1 MKSKIIYILL
11 SLVVY
16 LCTAN
21 AQKPSVLGNH
31 HAIMHMVKSGK
42 YLLLPI
48 EEQAQGCHIR
58 LLSKNKEVKNFN
70 VRLAVNRV
78 DYVVPVDLS
87 ELSCPEFLI
96 DVDFWN
102 KNYSVDELGGLMC
115 WKEIKQA
122 DKFDTANREKY
133 RPEFHHT
140 PSYGWMNDPN
150 GMFYKDGVWHLY
162 FQWNPYGSYWENM
175 NWGHATSTDLI
186 NWENKGLAIAPD
198 ALGTIFSGS
207 CVVDKDNTAGFGKNA
222 VIAMYTSAGENQT
235 QSLAYSLDDGMTFTK
250 YDGNPVLT
258 ADIPD
263 FRDPSIFWYEPTN
276 RWILIMSAG
285 QEMRI
290 YSSYNLKEWSEESRF
305 GLGYGNHDG
314 VWECPAFMK
323 LKVENGSRKG
333 KEYWVLVCNINP
345 GGPAGGSATQYFV
358 GNFDGHKFTPLEGN
372 ALKSESL
379 WQDYGKDHYAA
390 VSFSNAPDN
399 RHTMIAWMSNWQYA
413 DDVPTMQY
421 RAANT
426 ICREPFLYE
435 GEKVNGKKN
444 SSLYLG
450 SRPSPEYTGKGL
462 DKTISVKGSCDITLN
477 NAEGEEFVIS
487 YDQEKMTLSIDR
499 SKSGEVGFSK
509 DFVVPVIA
517 PVHRKLIS
525 MRIFID
531 NSSVEVF
538 GNNGEVCITSQVFP
552 KSKYNKLSIK
562 KR

>member
-1 MKSKIIYILL
+1 MNRKISYVLL
-11 SLVVY
+11 TLAVC

-21 AQKPSVLGNH
+21 AQELSVLGNH
-31 HAIMHMVKSGK
+31 HVIIHMVKSGK
-42 YLLLPI
+42 FLLLPI
-48 EEQAQGCHIR
+48 EEQAQECHIR
-58 LLSKNKEVKNFN
+58 LLCKNEEVKNLN
-70 VRLAVNRV
+70 ARLAVKKV
-78 DYVVPVDLS
+78 DYMVPVDLS
-87 ELSCPEFLI
+87 VLDGLEFLI

-102 KNYSVDELGGLMC
+102 KNHSVDELGKLSC
-115 WKEIKQA
+115 WSEMKQA
-122 DKFDTANREKY
+122 DSFDTVNREKY

-186 NWENKGLAIAPD
+186 KWENKGLAIAPD

-222 VIAMYTSAGENQT
+222 VIAMYTSAGDNQT
-235 QSLAYSLDDGMTFTK
+235 QSLAYSLDDGMTFIK
-250 YDGNPVLT
+250 YNGNPVLT

-263 FRDPSIFWYEPTN
+263 FRDPNMFWYEPTH
-276 RWILIMSAG
+276 RWILIISAG

-290 YSSYNLKEWSEESRF
+290 YSSADLKEWSEESRF
-305 GLGYGNHDG
+305 GLGYGSHDG
-314 VWECPAFMK
+314 VWECPDLMK

-358 GNFDGHKFTPLEGN
+358 GNFDGHIFTPLDDKI
-372 ALKSESL
+372 LKSESL

-413 DDVPTMQY
+413 KDVPTMQY

-426 ICREPFLYE
+426 ICREPFLFE
-435 GEKVNGKKN
+435 GDKVKGKKN
-444 SSLYLG
+444 LSLYLG
-450 SRPSPEYTGKGL
+450 SRPSPEYSGKGL
-462 DKTISVKGSCDITLN
+462 DKKIAVRGSCEVTLKN
-477 NAEGEEFVIS
+477 IEGEKFSIN
-487 YDQEKMTLSIDR
+487 YDEKNMTLSIDR
-499 SKSGEVGFSK
+499 SKSGEVEFSEN
-509 DFVVPVIA
+509 FAVPVIA
-517 PVHRKLIS
+517 PVHKKLAS
-525 MRIFID
+525 LRIFID

-538 GNNGEVCITSQVFP
+538 GNDGEVCITSQVFP
-552 KSKYNKLSIK
+552 KSKYNKISIK
-562 KR
+562 EE